1 MQLFINFIVVTFKYG
16 EVVSCSMI
24 TMFGGYALDEVLK
37 DNTHRMVND
46 IPNGIPSFAIDELSD
61 RYVIGPVSYR
71 GESHRVALSKEFL
84 DNAEVH
90 TQDDWVD
97 RLQSSEWQLPS
108 GPLMMELMT
117 KLYEERDGQ
126 YQDTIAEIQKK
137 LREDF
142 NGWMMTSTRI
152 HYHTARLD
160 EVVHDYRSQDEQTIA
175 RDMTGS
181 EGLVTPTSGFDD
193 AIETLFG
200 TRDLALLADV
210 SQWVSGK
217 KLYLRRYTTKVD
229 AQGTLVLGVVSNDG
243 FCIYA
248 GTNISTNWPARGVT
262 LQKIGDV

>member
-1 MQLFINFIVVTFKYG
+1 
-16 EVVSCSMI
+16 MI
-24 TMFGGYALDEVLK
+24 TFGGYRLDEGLRE
-37 DNTHRMVND
+37 NLNM
-46 IPNGIPSFAIDELSD
+46 SIDRNQRKSGEFTVQELSD
-61 RYVIGPVSYR
+61 RYMIGPVLCR
-71 GESHRVALSKEFL
+71 GELYRVALSKEFL
-84 DNAEVH
+84 DNGQSH
-90 TQDDWVD
+90 RQDAWVD
-97 RLQSSEWQLPS
+97 RLQMSEWQLPS